1 MIKFRDLMEQSDTIV
16 FTFGRFNPPTTGHEK
31 LIEKVAS
38 VAGRNQFRIYP
49 SKSVGKKDPLPHDLK
64 IRYMKK
70 MFPKYKKN
78 IMSPPSNIVI
88 DIVVGLYNEGYRNLI
103 MVAGSDRV
111 KEFESLITKYNGV
124 EGKRHGFYNFDTIKV
139 VSAGERDPDAEGVEG
154 MSASKMRAAA
164 TANNYDEFKLG
175 LPKGFTEGEKLF
187 KDVKKHMG
195 ISETVMSED
204 DVIRDLYIEGHIY
217 KVGDV
222 IRLEETSEY
231 GEIVRRGTNY
241 VSFIS
246 EDDGL
251 VKKAWI
257 HDILEVKQD
266 KDVKDREGTQ
276 PAKYYAKDAEGD
288 DMAKSTKAARA
299 RHFEKGAKKDDDDDS
314 AYKPAPGDKSAK
326 TKPSKYT
333 QAMKKKYP
341 ELYEGEAT
349 DAAKERIEKEKQRDL
364 EKFKDMMD
372 RAKREDDVEKE
383 AETKRKE
390 VEKSQQ
396 QKPQNESLEEDADK
410 SIAKKAE
417 KSGISAG
424 ILKQVYKRGVAAWR
438 TGHRPGTTPEQ
449 WGHARVNS
457 FITGGKTR
465 TTADADLWKKHK
477 GKSES
482 VEEARKPTTAQIRM
496 ARKLKKHGVG
506 KNDDYYLSKMDP
518 ETRKKYEPKKRPE
531 PMKVEPPKG
540 KTFKWFQTAEYQ
552 PEETELQEDWFT
564 KLLNKYLLKPR
575 TYKTAS
581 QILQQVLDKKK
592 KDGKLAHSTEY
603 YAAQI
608 AKQFKGVDARDLAK
622 MVKVEQ
628 VKEWYRLDSTR
639 SKYQE
644 KYGEEWVSH
653 LDETYKKMIDKI
665 GYKPEPMSF
674 SEHTEDGNDIREA
687 VIYHLENEI
696 PFAEN
701 VYRLHSDNFYK
712 LFETAREMYQSDV
725 INVDSW
731 DRELLE
737 SDIGTFGIYEGQ
749 NVPLDIPIAEEE
761 DVELNKPK
769 RGGPKKFYVYV
780 KNDKGNV
787 VKVTFG
793 DTTGLKAKIDDPDA
807 RKSFAARHK
816 CDMQNDKTK
825 AAYWACRLPK
835 YAKSLGLSGG
845 GNFFW

>member
-1 MIKFRDLMEQSDTIV
+1 M
-16 FTFGRFNPPTTGHEK
+16 
-31 LIEKVAS
+31 
-38 VAGRNQFRIYP
+38 
-49 SKSVGKKDPLPHDLK
+49 
-64 IRYMKK
+64 
-70 MFPKYKKN
+70 
-78 IMSPPSNIVI
+78 
-88 DIVVGLYNEGYRNLI
+88 
-103 MVAGSDRV
+103 
-111 KEFESLITKYNGV
+111 
-124 EGKRHGFYNFDTIKV
+124 
-139 VSAGERDPDAEGVEG
+139 
-154 MSASKMRAAA
+154 
-164 TANNYDEFKLG
+164 
-175 LPKGFTEGEKLF
+175 
-187 KDVKKHMG
+187 
-195 ISETVMSED
+195 
-204 DVIRDLYIEGHIY
+204 
-217 KVGDV
+217 
-222 IRLEETSEY
+222 
-231 GEIVRRGTNY
+231 
-241 VSFIS
+241 
-246 EDDGL
+246 
-251 VKKAWI
+251 
-257 HDILEVKQD
+257 
-266 KDVKDREGTQ
+266 
-276 PAKYYAKDAEGD
+276 
-288 DMAKSTKAARA
+288 
-299 RHFEKGAKKDDDDDS
+299 
-314 AYKPAPGDKSAK
+314 
-326 TKPSKYT
+326 
-333 QAMKKKYP
+333 
-341 ELYEGEAT
+341 
-349 DAAKERIEKEKQRDL
+349 
-364 EKFKDMMD
+364 
-372 RAKREDDVEKE
+372 
-383 AETKRKE
+383 
-390 VEKSQQ
+390 
-396 QKPQNESLEEDADK
+396 
-410 SIAKKAE
+410 
-417 KSGISAG
+417 
-424 ILKQVYKRGVAAWR
+424 
-438 TGHRPGTTPEQ
+438 
-449 WGHARVNS
+449 
-457 FITGGKTR
+457 
-465 TTADADLWKKHK
+465 WKKHK